1 MKKTLRSNLRF
12 TFSGITSAMTTNM
25 SGINPIA
32 AKNIIPE
39 KLAIDAHEYG
49 VTSIPIEFAYE

>member
-1 MKKTLRSNLRF
+1 
-12 TFSGITSAMTTNM
+12 MTTNM